1 MGPAGGRP
9 PWGDVSAAGSADADG
24 SSPFD
29 ESLLLDATAAGVYE
43 RVIDTTWWGWNGQFG
58 GYVLALALEAARRH
72 NPDPTL
78 TERSLTLHFLRR
90 LPEGVCRIEVVTQR
104 QGRTA
109 ATFSIRIFVEDRLCV
124 AGLALFGS
132 DRRNQEFQHAPV
144 PSLDPPVGE
153 ASSVPLP
160 GEALDQ
166 LDIWPGEP
174 MRFPM
179 ADPPVAVGGWIRLRN
194 GGHADERFC
203 VLAADAY
210 PPAFLFHH
218 SRPAV
223 GGTLEFTA
231 HFRTPPP
238 DSVVSDTE
246 PVRLVLRVKA
256 SVAGYI
262 DEDCEIWSADG
273 LLLMQSRQLRYN
285 ELSDDA
291 PVKTTAVAE
300 VNNT

>member
-1 MGPAGGRP
+1 
-9 PWGDVSAAGSADADG
+9 VSAAGSAGDDEL
-24 SSPFD
+24 SPFD
-29 ESLLLDATAAGVYE
+29 ESLLLDATAPGTYE

-72 NPDPTL
+72 NPDPAL
-78 TERSLTLHFLRR
+78 SERSLTLHFLRR
-90 LPEGVCRIEVVTQR
+90 LPEGACRVEVVTER

-109 ATFSIRIFVEDRLCV
+109 ATFSIRMFVEDRLCV

-132 DRRNQEFQHAPV
+132 DRRNEEFQHAPV
-144 PSLDPPVGE
+144 PPLDPPVGE
-153 ASSVPLP
+153 PSPVPLP
-160 GEALDQ
+160 GQALDQ
-166 LDIWPGEP
+166 LDVWPGEA

-179 ADPPVAVGGWIRLRN
+179 ADPPEAVGGWMRLRN
-194 GGHADERFC
+194 GGRADERFL
-203 VLAADAY
+203 VLAGDAY

-218 SRPAV
+218 SRPAI

-238 DSVVSDTE
+238 DSVVSGAE
-246 PVRLVLRVKA
+246 PVRLVLRVAA
-256 SVAGYI
+256 SQAGYI

-273 LLLMQSRQLRYN
+273 RLLMQSRQLRYN

-291 PVKTTAVAE
+291 PVKPSTAAE
-300 VNNT
+300 VYP